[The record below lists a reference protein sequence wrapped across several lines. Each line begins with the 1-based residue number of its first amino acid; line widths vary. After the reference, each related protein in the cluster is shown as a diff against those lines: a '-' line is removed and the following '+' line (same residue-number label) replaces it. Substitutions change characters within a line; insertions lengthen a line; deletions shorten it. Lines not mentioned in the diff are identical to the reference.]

1 MNNQSTKIITCL
13 VAGFILSACV
23 GSVSVPASETKKTDD
38 PEAQKMAE
46 VETET
51 EKMDEPKIPPPNP
64 CIANP
69 FGDGCNDY
77 TRQSFCGIRA
87 NAGDNRCATILGRT
101 NMATWL
107 QSFIIPL
114 RTTAAEGNNQTS
126 FLRVGADNAID
137 TTGIAIRSTDA
148 KELTRAGDSNDGVQ
162 FFKGTPDRG
171 TAEHFF
177 AGILPTTDL
186 GLPVP
191 QTEPEATWTG
201 SYQRAGTGIVND
213 VSFAIDFENRT
224 IYASTNLADSN
235 DFDNLSGLESARK
248 ALSRLRGFRFVSA
261 GELKFNLNFTASGVI
276 DGAVVATYGE
286 SAVDSA
292 DATGLIGQDGL
303 VGAFVDA
310 TTGARGLQNFY
321 GGFWAEPPSE

>member
-1 MNNQSTKIITCL
+1 MNPIYTLITAVML
-13 VAGFILSACV
+13 TACV
-23 GSVSVPASETKKTDD
+23 GSVSLPADETKKTDD
-38 PEAQKMAE
+38 PETEKMVE

-51 EKMDEPKIPPPNP
+51 ETMVEPKIPPPNP

-87 NAGDNRCATILGRT
+87 NAGDTRCTTILGQT

-114 RTTAAEGNNQTS
+114 RTKAAEENNETS
-126 FLRVGADNAID
+126 FLRVSADGTID
-137 TTGIAIRSTDA
+137 TTGIAVSSTDA

-162 FFKGTPDRG
+162 FFKGTPDGG
-171 TAEHFF
+171 TAEQFF

-191 QTEPEATWTG
+191 QTESDATWTG

-213 VSFAIDFENRT
+213 VSFDIDFENRT
-224 IYASTNLADSN
+224 INASANLAESN
-235 DFDNLSGLESARK
+235 DFDNLSRLESTR
-248 ALSRLRGFRFVSA
+248 LESSRRRQRYLPTGQL
-261 GELKFNLNFTASGVI
+261 EFNLNFTASGVI
-276 DGAVVATYGE
+276 DGAVVATYGG
-286 SAVDSA
+286 SGVDSA
-292 DATGLIGQDGL
+292 SATGLIGQDGL

-310 TTGARGLQNFY
+310 TTGQTGLQNFY
-321 GGFWAEPPSE
+321 GGFWAEPASE

>member
-1 MNNQSTKIITCL
+1 MNPIYTLITAVML
-13 VAGFILSACV
+13 TACV
-23 GSVSVPASETKKTDD
+23 GSVSVPADETKKTDD
-38 PEAQKMAE
+38 PETEKMVE

-51 EKMDEPKIPPPNP
+51 EMMDEPKIPLPNP

-77 TRQSFCGIRA
+77 GQQSFCGIRT
-87 NAGDNRCATILGRT
+87 NAGDTRCTTILGRT

-114 RTTAAEGNNQTS
+114 RAKVAEENNQTS
-126 FLRVGADNAID
+126 FLRVRADGTID
-137 TTGIAIRSTDA
+137 TTGIAISSTDA
-148 KELTRAGDSNDGVQ
+148 KELTRAGDKNDGVQ

-171 TAEHFF
+171 TAEQFF

-191 QTEPEATWTG
+191 QTEPNATWTG

-213 VSFAIDFENRT
+213 VSFDIDFENRK
-224 IYASTNLADSN
+224 IDASANLADSN
-235 DFDNLSGLESARK
+235 DFDNLSGLESTRRT
-248 ALSRLRGFRFVSA
+248 LSQRRGFAFVAS

-276 DGAVVATYGE
+276 DGTVVTTYGE